1 MIKMEFNTRYNI
13 KDKDTSKI
21 FTFFVIETPVSNVS
35 YRSVTFKER
44 NINMSKLTHDIKNEI
59 EDFKNNWIMC
69 KKHEVVSLHNKM
81 NSNFET
87 NIPEEYAIHTK
98 SRDGKT
104 ESLYYAIRCA
114 LAHGSFDIHKHKGV
128 RYYYLENRDKN
139 IVKAKI
145 VIKEESLLKLIEL
158 VENRGNQHEHKRSKN

>member
-13 KDKDTSKI
+13 KDKNTAKI

-35 YRSVTFKER
+35 YRSVTFKDR

-59 EDFKNNWIMC
+59 EDFKSSWVLC
-69 KKHEVVSLHNKM
+69 KKYEVVTLHDKI
-81 NSNFET
+81 NSGCNSD
-87 NIPEEYAIHTK
+87 ISKEYAIHTK

-128 RYYYLENRDKN
+128 KYYYLENRDKN
-139 IVKAKI
+139 IIKAKI
-145 VIKEESLLKLIEL
+145 LIKEESLLKLIEL
-158 VENRGNQHEHKRSKN
+158 IENRGN